1 MLLKIV
7 ALVSLLA
14 LVSVAYL
21 WWQRRQGAVRE
32 VERAGALTSEQIGAQ
47 RGYYATFVQF
57 STPMCA
63 KCPGT
68 ARLLQTVAS
77 EQDHVAHVE
86 VDASVRLD
94 LARDLSIMRTP
105 TTLVLDGD
113 GTIVAR
119 MDGAPTA
126 QQARE
131 ALAKVHTSGTEY
143 TI

>member
-1 MLLKIV
+1 MLVKILLI
-7 ALVSLLA
+7 AALLA
-14 LVSVAYL
+14 VVSVGYL
-21 WWQRRQGAVRE
+21 WWQRRQGEVRE
-32 VERAGALTSEQIGAQ
+32 VERAGALTSAQIGAQ

-68 ARLLQTVAS
+68 ARLLKEVAT
-77 EQDHVAHVE
+77 EQPHVSHVE

-94 LARDLSIMRTP
+94 LARELSIMRTP

-126 QQARE
+126 AQARE
-131 ALAKVHTSGTEY
+131 ALAKVHTAGTEY